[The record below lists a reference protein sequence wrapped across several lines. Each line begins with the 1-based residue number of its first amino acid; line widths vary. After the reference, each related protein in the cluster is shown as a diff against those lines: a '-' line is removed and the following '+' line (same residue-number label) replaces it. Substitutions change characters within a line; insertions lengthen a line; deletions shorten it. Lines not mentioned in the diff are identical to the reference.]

1 MNSVNLIGNI
11 ATEQY
16 RINEYKDKN
25 GNTQYV
31 VNGSIAVNEP
41 QGNGKNDIVTFI
53 DFTAFGGNANVFKNL
68 TVKGSQVAI
77 EGKWRKDKYESKGQK
92 RVKDYVLVRNV
103 KLLDTKEQTQE
114 KRKLLNDNTSNQFND
129 NDIPPIQDDDMPF

>member
-16 RINEYKDKN
+16 RVNEYKDKN
-25 GNTQYV
+25 GNTQSV

-41 QGNGKNDIVTFI
+41 QGNGNKDIVTFI

-92 RVKDYVLVRNV
+92 RTRDFVLVRNV

-114 KRKLLNDNTSNQFND
+114 KRKALNSNVNSQFND
-129 NDIPPIQDDDMPF
+129 NDIPPLDDDDMPF

>member
-16 RINEYKDKN
+16 KVNEYTDKN
-25 GNTQYV
+25 GNTQSV

-41 QGNGKNDIVTFI
+41 QGNGKKDIVTFI
-53 DFTAFGGNANVFKNL
+53 DFTAFGGNASVFKNL

-77 EGKWRKDKYESKGQK
+77 EGKWRKNKYESKGQK
-92 RVKDYVLVRNV
+92 RVRDFVLVRNI

-114 KRKLLNDNTSNQFND
+114 KRKALNSNVNSQFND
-129 NDIPPIQDDDMPF
+129 NDIPPLDDEDMPF